1 MQIVKVGP
9 KGQISIPAGIL
20 RKLGIQKDT
29 TMLAEITEDGGIL
42 LRLAVVHPIEI
53 YSDARIRE
61 FEEEDRMSAAERKA
75 LARRKR

>member
-1 MQIVKVGP
+1 
-9 KGQISIPAGIL
+9 
-20 RKLGIQKDT
+20 
-29 TMLAEITEDGGIL
+29 MLAEITEDGGIL